1 MTARS
6 AKKGPQ
12 LGLAGLGMELAA
24 AVIGGTLL
32 GLWIDR
38 SYGSAPWAAVIG
50 GLVGIVGGL
59 YNFVRQ
65 ANRAMKAD
73 EKEREGGAR

>member
-1 MTARS
+1 MKRR
-6 AKKGPQ
+6 GPQ
-12 LGLAGLGMELAA
+12 LGLAGLGLELAA
-24 AVIGGTLL
+24 AVVGGTLV

-38 SYGSAPWAAVIG
+38 HYDSAPWAAVVG

-65 ANRAMKAD
+65 ASRAMREDSAAGED
-73 EKEREGGAR
+73 GER

>member
-1 MTARS
+1 MKRR
-6 AKKGPQ
+6 GPQ
-12 LGLAGLGMELAA
+12 LGLAGLGLELAA
-24 AVIGGTLL
+24 AVVGGTLL

-38 SYGSAPWAAVIG
+38 HLDSAPWAAVIG

-65 ANRAMKAD
+65 ASQAM
-73 EKEREGGAR
+73 REDAAARENGDR

>member
-1 MTARS
+1 MKRR
-6 AKKGPQ
+6 GPQ
-12 LGLAGLGMELAA
+12 LGLAGLGLELAA
-24 AVIGGTLL
+24 AVVGGTLV

-38 SYGSAPWAAVIG
+38 HYDSAPWAAAVG

-65 ANRAMKAD
+65 ANRAMREDSAAGED
-73 EKEREGGAR
+73 GER